1 MKISLTAYF
10 SHLQFVPERKQIA
23 LPADEKTPA
32 RASHRLIVINRSE
45 MRVKM
50 LINDAESMEH
60 KRFSAVSRVI
70 QSVLISTLIVLVVIM
85 VIQIKH
91 LQGTARVI
99 NYAGLARGAT
109 QRLVKLEII
118 GIHDDELVQY
128 LDDILE
134 DLKYDDGSYGL
145 VSLEDANYQGKLD
158 SLIDYW
164 RKLKKEIKKAR
175 DCGYEATDIVA
186 MSETYFWLADEVVS
200 AAEAYSD
207 KAAKQMRLV
216 ELLSVVDM
224 LILFLLITEQSLSSM
239 RIIRKNRILEQKA
252 YIDVHT
258 GLPNKSKCEE
268 LFSDMSF
275 ITEPT
280 ACLMFDL
287 NNLKNAND
295 TLGHSA
301 GDQLIASFARVLRN
315 VIPAKDFVGRYGGD
329 EFVVILY
336 NITEN
341 TVKSLLTQL
350 HNEVMQFNR
359 CGNNISISY
368 AQGWAV
374 STDYTDCTLRA
385 LFDKADQFMYTNKV
399 RVKSE

>member
-1 MKISLTAYF
+1 M
-10 SHLQFVPERKQIA
+10 
-23 LPADEKTPA
+23 
-32 RASHRLIVINRSE
+32 N
-45 MRVKM
+45 
-50 LINDAESMEH
+50 
-60 KRFSAVSRVI
+60 
-70 QSVLISTLIVLVVIM
+70 
-85 VIQIKH
+85 
-91 LQGTARVI
+91 
-99 NYAGLARGAT
+99 
-109 QRLVKLEII
+109 
-118 GIHDDELVQY
+118 
-128 LDDILE
+128 LE
-134 DLKYDDGSYGL
+134 D
-145 VSLEDANYQGKLD
+145 VNYQGKLD

-164 RKLKKEIKKAR
+164 EKLKKEIKKAR

-186 MSETYFWLADEVVS
+186 MSETYFGLADETVS

-216 ELLSVVDM
+216 ELLSAVDM
-224 LILFLLITEQSLSSM
+224 LILFLLIIEQSLSSM

-258 GLPNKSKCEE
+258 GLPNKSRCEE

-275 ITEPT
+275 IKEPT

-315 VIPAKDFVGRYGGD
+315 VIPAKNFVGRYGGD

-336 NITEN
+336 DITEN
-341 TVKSLLTQL
+341 TVNSLLTQL

-359 CGNNISISY
+359 CGNNIPISY

-374 STDYTDCTLRA
+374 STDYTDCTLRT
-385 LFDKADQFMYTNKV
+385 LFDKADHFMYTNKV

>member
-1 MKISLTAYF
+1 MIVNDVES
-10 SHLQFVPERKQIA
+10 
-23 LPADEKTPA
+23 
-32 RASHRLIVINRSE
+32 RA
-45 MRVKM
+45 
-50 LINDAESMEH
+50 H

-70 QSVLISTLIVLVVIM
+70 QSILISALIVLVVM
-85 VIQIKH
+85 MMIQIKH

-99 NYAGLARGAT
+99 NYAGLVRGAT
-109 QRLVKLEII
+109 QRLVKFEII

-128 LDDILE
+128 LDDVLE

-145 VSLEDANYQGKLD
+145 VSLKDANYQGKLD
-158 SLIDYW
+158 RLIDYW
-164 RKLKKEIKKAR
+164 EKLKKEIRKAR

-186 MSETYFWLADEVVS
+186 MSETYFRLADEVVS
-200 AAEAYSD
+200 AAEAYSN
-207 KAAKQMRLV
+207 KAAKTMRLV
-216 ELLSVVDM
+216 ELLSTVDM
-224 LILFLLITEQSLSSM
+224 LILFLLIIEQSLSSM

-258 GLPNKSKCEE
+258 GIPNKSKCEE

-287 NNLKNAND
+287 NNLKSAND

-336 NITEN
+336 NIGEN
-341 TVKSLLTQL
+341 TVNNVLTQL
-350 HNEVMQFNR
+350 HNEIMQFNR
-359 CGNNISISY
+359 CGNNIPISY

-374 STDYTDCTLRA
+374 STDYTDWTLRT
-385 LFDKADQFMYTNKV
+385 LFDKADHFMYTNKV

>member
-1 MKISLTAYF
+1 
-10 SHLQFVPERKQIA
+10 
-23 LPADEKTPA
+23 
-32 RASHRLIVINRSE
+32 
-45 MRVKM
+45 MRGKM
-50 LINDAESMEH
+50 LINDAESREH

-70 QSVLISTLIVLVVIM
+70 QSILISTLIVLVVIM

-99 NYAGLARGAT
+99 NYAGLVRGAT

-134 DLKYDDGSYGL
+134 DLKYDGDSYGL
-145 VSLEDANYQGKLD
+145 VNLEDVNYQGKLD

-164 RKLKKEIKKAR
+164 EKLKKEIKKAR

-186 MSETYFWLADEVVS
+186 MSETYFGLADETVS

-216 ELLSVVDM
+216 ELLSAVDM
-224 LILFLLITEQSLSSM
+224 LILFLLIIEQSLSSM

-258 GLPNKSKCEE
+258 GLPNKSRCEE

-275 ITEPT
+275 IKEPT

-315 VIPAKDFVGRYGGD
+315 VIPAKNFVGRYGGD

-336 NITEN
+336 DITEN
-341 TVKSLLTQL
+341 TVNSLLTQL

-359 CGNNISISY
+359 CGNNIPISY

-374 STDYTDCTLRA
+374 STDYTDCTLRT
-385 LFDKADQFMYTNKV
+385 LFDKADHFMYTNKV

>member
-1 MKISLTAYF
+1 
-10 SHLQFVPERKQIA
+10 
-23 LPADEKTPA
+23 
-32 RASHRLIVINRSE
+32 

-50 LINDAESMEH
+50 LINDAESREH
-60 KRFSAVSRVI
+60 KRFSAVSRAI
-70 QSVLISTLIVLVVIM
+70 QSILISTLIVLVVIM

-99 NYAGLARGAT
+99 NYAGLVRGAT
-109 QRLVKLEII
+109 QRLVKLEIV
-118 GIHDDELVQY
+118 GVHDNELVQY

-134 DLKYDDGSYGL
+134 DLKYDGGSYGL
-145 VSLEDANYQGKLD
+145 ASLKDANYQGRLD

-164 RKLKKEIKKAR
+164 GKLKKEIRDAR

-186 MSETYFWLADEVVS
+186 MSETYSNKE
-200 AAEAYSD
+200 
-207 KAAKQMRLV
+207 AKQMRLV
-216 ELLSVVDM
+216 EILSAVDM

-239 RIIRKNRILEQKA
+239 RISRKNRILEQKA

-258 GLPNKSKCEE
+258 GLPNKSRCEE

-275 ITEPT
+275 IKEPT

-336 NITEN
+336 DITEN
-341 TVKSLLTQL
+341 TVNSLLTQL

-359 CGNNISISY
+359 CGNNIPISY

-374 STDYTDCTLRA
+374 STDYTDCTLRT
-385 LFDKADQFMYTNKV
+385 LFDKADHFMYTNKV
-399 RVKSE
+399 KVKSK

>member
-1 MKISLTAYF
+1 M
-10 SHLQFVPERKQIA
+10 
-23 LPADEKTPA
+23 PAW
-32 RASHRLIVINRSE
+32 ASHRLIVINRSE

-50 LINDAESMEH
+50 IVNDAESMEH
-60 KRFSAVSRVI
+60 KRFSAVSRAI
-70 QSVLISTLIVLVVIM
+70 QSILIPTLIVLVVIM
-85 VIQIKH
+85 MIQIKH

-99 NYAGLARGAT
+99 NYAGLVRGAT

-134 DLKYDDGSYGL
+134 DLKYDGDSYGL
-145 VSLEDANYQGKLD
+145 VSLEDVNYQGRLD

-164 RKLKKEIKKAR
+164 EKLKKEIKKAR

-186 MSETYFWLADEVVS
+186 MSETYFWLADEMVS

-207 KAAKQMRLV
+207 KAAKQIRLV
-216 ELLSVVDM
+216 ELLSAVDM
-224 LILFLLITEQSLSSM
+224 LILFLLIIEQSLSSM
-239 RIIRKNRILEQKA
+239 RIIRKNRMLEQKA

-287 NNLKNAND
+287 NNLKSAND

-301 GDQLIASFARVLRN
+301 GDQLIASFARVSRN

-341 TVKSLLTQL
+341 TVNSLLTQL

-359 CGNNISISY
+359 CENNIPISY

>member
-1 MKISLTAYF
+1 
-10 SHLQFVPERKQIA
+10 
-23 LPADEKTPA
+23 
-32 RASHRLIVINRSE
+32 

-50 LINDAESMEH
+50 LINDAESREH
-60 KRFSAVSRVI
+60 KRFSAVSRAI
-70 QSVLISTLIVLVVIM
+70 QSILISTLIVLVVIM

-99 NYAGLARGAT
+99 NYAGLVRGAT
-109 QRLVKLEII
+109 QRLVKLEIV
-118 GIHDDELVQY
+118 GVHDNELVQY

-134 DLKYDDGSYGL
+134 DLKYDGDSYGL
-145 VSLEDANYQGKLD
+145 VNLEDVNYQGKLD
-158 SLIDYW
+158 SMIDYW
-164 RKLKKEIKKAR
+164 EKLKKEIKKAR

-186 MSETYFWLADEVVS
+186 MSETYFGLADETVS
-200 AAEAYSD
+200 AAETYSD

-216 ELLSVVDM
+216 ELLSAVDM
-224 LILFLLITEQSLSSM
+224 LILFLLIIEQSLSSM

-315 VIPAKDFVGRYGGD
+315 VRYGGD

-341 TVKSLLTQL
+341 TVNGLLTQL

-359 CGNNISISY
+359 CGNNIPISY

-374 STDYTDCTLRA
+374 STDYTDCTLRT
-385 LFDKADQFMYTNKV
+385 LFDKADHFMYTNKV

>member
-1 MKISLTAYF
+1 M
-10 SHLQFVPERKQIA
+10 
-23 LPADEKTPA
+23 
-32 RASHRLIVINRSE
+32 IV
-45 MRVKM
+45 
-50 LINDAESMEH
+50 NDAESREH
-60 KRFSAVSRVI
+60 KRFSAVSRAI
-70 QSVLISTLIVLVVIM
+70 QSILISTLIVLVVIM

-99 NYAGLARGAT
+99 NYAGLVRGAT
-109 QRLVKLEII
+109 QRLVKLEIV
-118 GIHDDELVQY
+118 GVHDNELVQY

-134 DLKYDDGSYGL
+134 DLKYDGGSYGL
-145 VSLEDANYQGKLD
+145 ASLKDANYQGRLD

-164 RKLKKEIKKAR
+164 GKLKKEIRDAR

-186 MSETYFWLADEVVS
+186 MSETYFRLADETVS
-200 AAEAYSD
+200 AAEAYSN
-207 KAAKQMRLV
+207 KEAKQMRLV
-216 ELLSVVDM
+216 ELLSAVDM

-239 RIIRKNRILEQKA
+239 RISRKNRILEQKA

-258 GLPNKSKCEE
+258 GLPNKSRCEE

-275 ITEPT
+275 IKEPT

-336 NITEN
+336 DITEN
-341 TVKSLLTQL
+341 TVNSLLTQL

-359 CGNNISISY
+359 CGNNIPISY

-374 STDYTDCTLRA
+374 STDYTDCTLRT
-385 LFDKADQFMYTNKV
+385 LFDKADHFMYTNKV
-399 RVKSE
+399 KVKSE

>member
-1 MKISLTAYF
+1 M
-10 SHLQFVPERKQIA
+10 
-23 LPADEKTPA
+23 PA
-32 RASHRLIVINRSE
+32 RASHLLLVINRSE

-50 LINDAESMEH
+50 IINDAESREH
-60 KRFSAVSRVI
+60 KRFSAVSRAI
-70 QSVLISTLIVLVVIM
+70 QSILIPTLIVLVVIM
-85 VIQIKH
+85 MIQIKH

-99 NYAGLARGAT
+99 NYAGLVRGAT

-134 DLKYDDGSYGL
+134 DLKYDGDSYGL
-145 VSLEDANYQGKLD
+145 VNLEDVNYQGKLD
-158 SLIDYW
+158 SMIDYW
-164 RKLKKEIKKAR
+164 EKLKKEIKKAR

-186 MSETYFWLADEVVS
+186 MSETYFGLADETVS

-216 ELLSVVDM
+216 ELLSAVDM
-224 LILFLLITEQSLSSM
+224 LILFLLIIEQSLSSM

-341 TVKSLLTQL
+341 TVNGLLTQL

-359 CGNNISISY
+359 CGNNIPISY
-368 AQGWAV
+368 AQDWAV
-374 STDYTDCTLRA
+374 STDYTDCTLRT
-385 LFDKADQFMYTNKV
+385 LFDKADHFMYTNKV

>member
-1 MKISLTAYF
+1 
-10 SHLQFVPERKQIA
+10 
-23 LPADEKTPA
+23 
-32 RASHRLIVINRSE
+32 
-45 MRVKM
+45 MRGKM
-50 LINDAESMEH
+50 LINDVESRAH

-70 QSVLISTLIVLVVIM
+70 QSILISALIVLVVIM
-85 VIQIKH
+85 MIQIKH

-99 NYAGLARGAT
+99 NYAGLVRGAT
-109 QRLVKLEII
+109 QRLVKFEII

-128 LDDILE
+128 LDDVLE

-145 VSLEDANYQGKLD
+145 VSLKDANYQGKLD
-158 SLIDYW
+158 RLIDYW
-164 RKLKKEIKKAR
+164 EKLKKEIRKAR
-175 DCGYEATDIVA
+175 DGGYEATDIVA
-186 MSETYFWLADEVVS
+186 MSETYFRLADEVVS
-200 AAEAYSD
+200 AAEAYSN
-207 KAAKQMRLV
+207 KAAKTMRLV
-216 ELLSVVDM
+216 EFLSTVDM
-224 LILFLLITEQSLSSM
+224 LILFLLIIEQSLSSM

-287 NNLKNAND
+287 NNLKSAND

-341 TVKSLLTQL
+341 TINSLLTQL
-350 HNEVMQFNR
+350 HNEVMQFNG
-359 CGNNISISY
+359 CGNNIPISY

-374 STDYTDCTLRA
+374 STDYTDCTLRT
-385 LFDKADQFMYTNKV
+385 LFDKADHFMYTNKV

>member
-1 MKISLTAYF
+1 
-10 SHLQFVPERKQIA
+10 
-23 LPADEKTPA
+23 
-32 RASHRLIVINRSE
+32 
-45 MRVKM
+45 
-50 LINDAESMEH
+50 
-60 KRFSAVSRVI
+60 
-70 QSVLISTLIVLVVIM
+70 
-85 VIQIKH
+85 
-91 LQGTARVI
+91 
-99 NYAGLARGAT
+99 
-109 QRLVKLEII
+109 
-118 GIHDDELVQY
+118 
-128 LDDILE
+128 
-134 DLKYDDGSYGL
+134 
-145 VSLEDANYQGKLD
+145 
-158 SLIDYW
+158 
-164 RKLKKEIKKAR
+164 
-175 DCGYEATDIVA
+175 
-186 MSETYFWLADEVVS
+186 MSETYFWLVDETVS
-200 AAEAYSD
+200 AAETYSD
-207 KAAKQMRLV
+207 KAAKRMRLV
-216 ELLSVVDM
+216 EILSAVDM

-287 NNLKNAND
+287 NNLKSAND

-341 TVKSLLTQL
+341 TVNSLLTQL

-359 CGNNISISY
+359 CGNNIQISY

-374 STDYTDCTLRA
+374 STDYKDCTLRT
-385 LFDKADQFMYTNKV
+385 LFDKADHFMYTNKV
-399 RVKSE
+399 KVKSE

>member
-1 MKISLTAYF
+1 
-10 SHLQFVPERKQIA
+10 
-23 LPADEKTPA
+23 
-32 RASHRLIVINRSE
+32 
-45 MRVKM
+45 M
-50 LINDAESMEH
+50 LINDAESREH

-91 LQGTARVI
+91 LHGTARVI

-200 AAEAYSD
+200 AAEAYS
-207 KAAKQMRLV
+207 AKQMRLV
-216 ELLSVVDM
+216 ALLSAVDM
-224 LILFLLITEQSLSSM
+224 LILFLLITEQSISSM
-239 RIIRKNRILEQKA
+239 QIIRKNRILEQKA

-275 ITEPT
+275 IKEPT

-287 NNLKNAND
+287 NNLKSAND

-341 TVKSLLTQL
+341 TVNSLLTQL

-359 CGNNISISY
+359 CGNNIPISY

-374 STDYTDCTLRA
+374 STDYTDCTLRT
-385 LFDKADQFMYTNKV
+385 LFDKADHFMYSNKV

>member
-1 MKISLTAYF
+1 M
-10 SHLQFVPERKQIA
+10 
-23 LPADEKTPA
+23 PA
-32 RASHRLIVINRSE
+32 RASHLSLVINRSE

-50 LINDAESMEH
+50 IVNDAESREH
-60 KRFSAVSRVI
+60 KRFSAVSRAI
-70 QSVLISTLIVLVVIM
+70 QSILISTLIVLVVIM

-99 NYAGLARGAT
+99 NYAGLVRGAT
-109 QRLVKLEII
+109 QRLMKLEIV
-118 GIHDDELVQY
+118 GVHDNELVQY

-134 DLKYDDGSYGL
+134 DLKYDGGSYGL
-145 VSLEDANYQGKLD
+145 ASLKDANYQGRLD

-164 RKLKKEIKKAR
+164 GKLKKEIRDAR

-186 MSETYFWLADEVVS
+186 MSETYFRLADETVS
-200 AAEAYSD
+200 AAEAYSH
-207 KAAKQMRLV
+207 KEAKQMRLV
-216 ELLSVVDM
+216 EILSAVDM

-239 RIIRKNRILEQKA
+239 RISRKNRILEQKA

-258 GLPNKSKCEE
+258 GLPNKSRCEE

-275 ITEPT
+275 IKEPT

-336 NITEN
+336 DITEN
-341 TVKSLLTQL
+341 TVNSLLTQL

-359 CGNNISISY
+359 CGNNIQISY

-374 STDYTDCTLRA
+374 STDYKDCTLRT
-385 LFDKADQFMYTNKV
+385 LFDKADHFMYTNKV
-399 RVKSE
+399 KVKSK